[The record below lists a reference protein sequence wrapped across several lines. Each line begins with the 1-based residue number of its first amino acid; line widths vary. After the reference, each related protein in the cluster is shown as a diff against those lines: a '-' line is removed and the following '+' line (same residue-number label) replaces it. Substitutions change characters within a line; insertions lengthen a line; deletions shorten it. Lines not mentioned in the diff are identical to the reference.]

1 MAFRSLS
8 FPLTKDGFHWAAQE
22 KVHIC
27 GQPLAVACS
36 GEELLGGL
44 TPFTGWYCVHAALQS
59 AQWAKMM
66 SFQLPLE
73 LMLLANLGLSLNL
86 VLPLPLSKP
95 AIAVC
100 RFSKTPIGQGMT
112 AAAFSILLLLLIQPL
127 YDMSNLNKQKEA
139 AAETITQRDHRCVA
153 VQGL

>member
-1 MAFRSLS
+1 MAFLLQS
-8 FPLTKDGFHWAAQE
+8 FLLTKDGFQWAAQE

-27 GQPLAVACS
+27 GHPLAVACS
-36 GEELLGGL
+36 DEELLGGL
-44 TPFTGWYCVHAALQS
+44 TSFTGWYCVQAALQS
-59 AQWAKMM
+59 AKWAKMM

-73 LMLLANLGLSLNL
+73 LSLNL

-95 AIAVC
+95 GIAVC

-139 AAETITQRDHRCVA
+139 AAETITQRDHRSVA
-153 VQGL
+153 VEGS